1 MLDPVAFSRT
11 SVRVPR
17 WRRGQ
22 GPANRMIIAG
32 ENDERSPPCINNS
45 LMAVCLSKSVKFG
58 QGAAPTGLLF
68 NDFRTP
74 WDLSLASQI
83 DTRDLRIFV
92 TCQSPI

>member
-1 MLDPVAFSRT
+1 MVLVLVIMLKFNILNAVSMYDLQANLERV
-11 SVRVPR
+11 VRL
-17 WRRGQ
+17 
-22 GPANRMIIAG
+22 ASTTLHS
-32 ENDERSPPCINNS
+32 E
-45 LMAVCLSKSVKFG
+45 FG

-83 DTRDLRIFV
+83 DTRGLRIFV